1 MFWQLTA
8 KTCRGNL
15 MSMKEAYIT
24 LEHWLVILHQK
35 IQNARNSSQDKTIIF
50 ASVSLIQCG
59 KVMDIA
65 VII

>member
-1 MFWQLTA
+1 MFWQLAA
-8 KTCRGNL
+8 KTCPGNL
-15 MSMKEAYIT
+15 MSIIKAYIT

-35 IQNARNSSQDKTIIF
+35 IQNAQYSYQDKTITF

-65 VII
+65 VIM